1 MRKTLLLLL
10 FTTFFTSLLL
20 TGCATILRGY
30 TQEIDVLNVQSGTKI
45 TTADNV
51 DVPLLPKY
59 ERRYNRETKKYED
72 SPISHYIILHR
83 AQRQV
88 LTISANGRQKQIE
101 LYPYLSGGYV
111 AVDILLG
118 FIPAFIDS
126 QTGCWNYY
134 DAPLD
139 LAL

>member
-1 MRKTLLLLL
+1 MNKTVITLLSVVFFTTLL
-10 FTTFFTSLLL
+10 F

-30 TQEIDVLNVQSGTKI
+30 TQEIDVLNVQPGTKI
-45 TTADNV
+45 TTADDI
-51 DVPLLPKY
+51 DVPLWARPSRKF
-59 ERRYNRETKKYED
+59 NSQTKRFED
-72 SPISHYIILHR
+72 AGMQYYIILHR
-83 AQRQV
+83 GGKQV
-88 LTISANGRQKQIE
+88 LTVTADGKKKKVE

-111 AVDILLG
+111 AVDILFVL
-118 FIPAFIDS
+118 IPAFIDS